1 MPIVTY
7 GAKQNQVRE
16 STFSVGTT
24 FQLKMMNNGVSIDF
38 ELYLLGWATF
48 VKRRSAVQKINA
60 LPDATAEQLALND
73 DV

>member
-1 MPIVTY
+1 M
-7 GAKQNQVRE
+7 
-16 STFSVGTT
+16 S
-24 FQLKMMNNGVSIDF
+24 FQLKMMNNDISIDF